1 MATASIPALVKEVV
15 FQDYGD
21 HAKDL
26 VFRFSRNEIAN
37 TLTTAHGVDSYEGFL
52 DDIDNALFQL
62 YGHGIEPC
70 IGAGRAGA
78 QWKFGPGK
86 PPQSRQIPVSE
97 SRV

>member
-1 MATASIPALVKEVV
+1 VITLALVKEVV
-15 FQDYGD
+15 FGDYSS
-21 HAKDL
+21 ADL
-26 VFRFSRNEIAN
+26 AFRFSRNDIAN
-37 TLTTAHGVDSYEGFL
+37 TLETTRGVELYDGAL

-78 QWKFGPGK
+78 LWKFGPGK
-86 PPQSRQIPVSE
+86 PPRSQLLPLAG